1 MKLNVSDMCTETQHI
16 IYLLTYN
23 NISHTS
29 TGDTTMLMSDAC
41 DVLFATWRGMSRC
54 MRVTCCYMSV
64 HTCDM
69 LLCLSIQQLL
79 AEPLWT
85 VDTQRNQQTIT
96 NVVAKRAVGM

>member
-41 DVLFATWRGMSRC
+41 DVLFAT
-54 MRVTCCYMSV
+54 
-64 HTCDM
+64 
-69 LLCLSIQQLL
+69 
-79 AEPLWT
+79 
-85 VDTQRNQQTIT
+85 
-96 NVVAKRAVGM
+96 